1 MPHRSLCLLLPLLLA
16 VPFCVCAEQ
25 PTEFLSK
32 HCFECHNADVHEG
45 GLDLSLLKV
54 DLSQP
59 DNFARWVKIHDRIQ
73 AGEMPPRDQPRPPLA
88 DQDAVTKLLK
98 RLLIDAEQSRLA
110 GQPRTGIRRLTRR
123 RV

>member
-16 VPFCVCAEQ
+16 APFGVRAEQ
-25 PTEFLSK
+25 PREFLSK

-59 DNFARWVKIHDRIQ
+59 DNFARWVKIHDRIES
-73 AGEMPPRDQPRPPLA
+73 GEMPPKDQPRPDRA
-88 DQDAVTKLLK
+88 DRDAVTKWLK
-98 RLLIDAEQSRLA
+98 LSLIDAEKSRHADSRARVYA
-110 GQPRTGIRRLTRR
+110 G
-123 RV
+123 